1 MNKLQRN
8 QSPAAVKMDKALME
22 LLKMKPFE
30 SITVS
35 ELCAEAGV
43 HRSTFYLHYA
53 NTTDLL
59 DETVQY
65 LLQDFLEYFEPDLW
79 QFAVNMD
86 ECDLKDLNFICDKYL
101 IPYLAYVRENH
112 ETFMTA
118 HLHGSIFGLEVACI
132 GLYERVLTPILDR
145 FHYPREDHMYITL
158 YYVRGIHA
166 ITIEWLREDCA
177 RPIEDMV
184 RIIRNCV
191 FGLNREDPFAP
202 TS

>member
-65 LLQDFLEYFEPDLW
+65 LLHDFLEYFEPELW
-79 QFAVNMD
+79 LFLENLA
-86 ECDLKDLNFICDKYL
+86 ECDPKDLNFICDKYL
-101 IPYLAYVRENH
+101 IPYLAYVRDNH

-118 HLHGSIFGLEVACI
+118 PLYGSTFGLEIACI
-132 GLYERVLTPILDR
+132 GLYEQVFTPILDR
-145 FHYPREDHMYITL
+145 FHYPREDQMYVTL

-177 RPIEDMV
+177 RPVEDIV
-184 RIIRNCV
+184 SIIRTCV
-191 FGLNREDPFAP
+191 FGLNREDPFA
-202 TS
+202 